1 MAKCVL
7 FQAAALLLVFIAGGQ
22 GQPPVRPSPVRPRPP
37 QTRPPV
43 ILPDPTPVPPP
54 PSRNCLEVFRSC
66 SADPPCAAL
75 YAAFER
81 ECAMERNCSKPA
93 NCSRE
98 CRQTMSALAA
108 HQLGADFFPF
118 CDCGSIPLIS
128 DACRASRDCLRAN
141 CFPPPGECLRTICSS
156 QEVVYGLLQAM

>member
-1 MAKCVL
+1 MQKCVL

-22 GQPPVRPSPVRPRPP
+22 SQS
-37 QTRPPV
+37 RPPV

-54 PSRNCLEVFRSC
+54 PPRNCLEVFQSC

-81 ECAMERNCSKPA
+81 DCAMERNCSKPA
-93 NCSRE
+93 NCSQE

-108 HQLGADFFPF
+108 HQLGADLLF
-118 CDCGSIPLIS
+118 CDCGSIPLTS
-128 DACRASRDCLRAN
+128 DACRASHDCLLAN
-141 CFPPPGECLRTICSS
+141 CFPSPGECLRTICSS